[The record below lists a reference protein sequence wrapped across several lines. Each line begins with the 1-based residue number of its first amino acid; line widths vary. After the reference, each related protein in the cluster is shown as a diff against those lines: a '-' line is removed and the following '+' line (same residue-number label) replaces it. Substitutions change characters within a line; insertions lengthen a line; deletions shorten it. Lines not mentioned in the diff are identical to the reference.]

1 MMKRTRLVVATVA
14 LAALATTGTAS
25 AATSGSDPKPGAAVK
40 VEGKAK
46 PARDADFAAI
56 AAKLGVTTDR
66 LNAALVAAK
75 RSLAGS
81 TKVTPEA
88 FVAAVATNL
97 GLPASR
103 VKDALEPMLLEPGR
117 PRPGDDKQ
125 DCKDRTDKKDG
136 KQVGTDKKVGKHD
149 RKDRKG
155 KKDDKQDCKA
165 MKDGKQVGKDK
176 KGADDPRN
184 SPFTTDAA
192 AARLAAALG
201 VSQAKAKAALVAVV
215 SAPGGIDPTSKAF
228 GDIADSL
235 GVSANRLITALGNLK
250 QSLAN
255 V

>member
-40 VEGKAK
+40 VEGKSK
-46 PARDADFAAI
+46 PAKDADFAAI

-66 LNAALVAAK
+66 LTAALVAAK
-75 RSLAGS
+75 RSLATS
-81 TKVTPEA
+81 PNVTPEA
-88 FVAAVATNL
+88 FVAAVAANL

-103 VKDALEPMLLEPGR
+103 VKDALEPMFLKPGR
-117 PRPGDDKQ
+117 PRDDKQ
-125 DCKDRTDKKDG
+125 DCKDRMDKKDG
-136 KQVGTDKKVGKHD
+136 KQVGTGKKDGKQVG
-149 RKDRKG
+149 KG
-155 KKDDKQDCKA
+155 KKDDKQDCEA
-165 MKDGKQVGKDK
+165 MKDGKDK

-201 VSQAKAKAALVAVV
+201 VSQAKAKAALVAVI

-235 GVSANRLITALGNLK
+235 GVSANRLETALGDLK

-255 V
+255 G

>member
-40 VEGKAK
+40 VEGKSK
-46 PARDADFAAI
+46 PAKDADFAAI

-66 LNAALVAAK
+66 LTAALVAAK
-75 RSLAGS
+75 RSLATS
-81 TKVTPEA
+81 PNVTPEA
-88 FVAAVATNL
+88 FVAAVAANL

-103 VKDALEPMLLEPGR
+103 VKDALEPMFLKPGR
-117 PRPGDDKQ
+117 PRDDKQ
-125 DCKDRTDKKDG
+125 DCKDRMDKKDG
-136 KQVGTDKKVGKHD
+136 KQVG
-149 RKDRKG
+149 KD

-165 MKDGKQVGKDK
+165 MKDGKDK

-255 V
+255 G